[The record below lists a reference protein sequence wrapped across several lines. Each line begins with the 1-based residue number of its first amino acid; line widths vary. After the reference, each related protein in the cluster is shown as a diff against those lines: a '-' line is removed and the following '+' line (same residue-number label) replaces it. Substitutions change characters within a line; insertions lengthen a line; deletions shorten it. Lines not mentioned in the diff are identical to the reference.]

1 MQTIS
6 DPFAGYARFYDL
18 DYAGVDDDLFMIRQ
32 FAARCGSPIL
42 ELACGTGRVLLPLAH
57 EGYEVVG
64 VDVSPAM
71 LAVAQKKVAREGL
84 EGRVALVEQDMREL
98 NLDRH
103 FALAFVALN
112 SFCHLLDID
121 EQLAVLGG
129 VHRHLEPGGL
139 LILDLFN
146 PDLARLLEMGGQVI
160 LDKTMAEPE
169 SGQRV
174 MKLSSQ
180 RVDLAEQII
189 HVTLLVDEVDGEGVV
204 QRTIFPFDMRYLFRF
219 ELELLLRHAGF
230 ELEAVYGSYDLD
242 EFQAESERMIAVA
255 RRPERT

>member
-1 MQTIS
+1 MQTMI
-6 DPFAGYARFYDL
+6 DLFASYARFYDL

-42 ELACGTGRVLLPLAH
+42 ELACGTGRVLLPLAR

-64 VDVSPAM
+64 VDISPAM
-71 LAVAQKKVAREGL
+71 LAAAREKVAREGL
-84 EGRVALVEQDMREL
+84 EERVALVEQDMRSL
-98 NLDRH
+98 DLDRR

-112 SFCHLLDID
+112 SFCHLTDLDD
-121 EQLAVLGG
+121 QLAVLGG
-129 VHRHLEPGGL
+129 VRRHLAPGGL

-146 PDLARLLEMGGQVI
+146 PDLARLLAMEGQIV
-160 LDKTMAEPE
+160 LDKVMAEPQ
-169 SGQRV
+169 SGRRI

-180 RVDLAEQII
+180 RADLAEQII
-189 HVTLLVDEVDGEGVV
+189 HVTLLVDKVDDGGAV
-204 QRTIFPFDMRYLFRF
+204 QRTSVAFDMRYLFRF

-242 EFQAESERMIAVA
+242 EFQAESERLIAVA
-255 RRPERT
+255 RRPEGA